1 MIGRIALKKFNYYG
15 QEITVPDYAKFVATD
30 ANGQTWWY
38 THKPIQLS
46 RGWVDKTGNCGRVSA
61 VLNIKNWRRSLKP
74 C

>member
-1 MIGRIALKKFNYYG
+1 MKKFNYYG

-38 THKPIQLS
+38 IKKPVHVQGGFS
-46 RGWVDKTGNCGRVSA
+46 SGSNCGRVS
-61 VLNIKNWRRSLKP
+61 VVINLINWRRSLKE